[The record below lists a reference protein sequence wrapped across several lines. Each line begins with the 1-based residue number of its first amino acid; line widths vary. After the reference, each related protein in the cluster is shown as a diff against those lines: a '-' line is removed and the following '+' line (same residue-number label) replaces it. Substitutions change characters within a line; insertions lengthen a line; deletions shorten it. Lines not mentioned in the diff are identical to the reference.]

1 MNDLSVELWTLL
13 NQNISTMIT
22 WEFREVF
29 EPNQRNDHCNG
40 TSCMFIALL
49 LAVIIIFIKHFHS
62 TSTRNTIFIIVTLII
77 MTIGVGL
84 LSPPGNWKDYV
95 IAPSLTYTITI
106 PAVFLGVQ
114 LKLIPRLW
122 RILLFS
128 FCCILATAGIAFFI
142 SSIVKCC
149 SIPLAVLSLICW
161 CGSMFL
167 VILLTTYYMKKYCES
182 EDYSSLYMTLIS
194 AFEFVILLIIS
205 EIHVNYFAHC
215 CQNSTVTQQNR
226 F

>member
-62 TSTRNTIFIIVTLII
+62 TSTRNTIFIIVT
-77 MTIGVGL
+77 
-84 LSPPGNWKDYV
+84 
-95 IAPSLTYTITI
+95 
-106 PAVFLGVQ
+106 
-114 LKLIPRLW
+114 
-122 RILLFS
+122 
-128 FCCILATAGIAFFI
+128 
-142 SSIVKCC
+142 
-149 SIPLAVLSLICW
+149 IPLAVLSLICW

>member
-1 MNDLSVELWTLL
+1 
-13 NQNISTMIT
+13 MIT

-40 TSCMFIALL
+40 TSCIIRSQCWTDAKRLSGLILMFIALL

-62 TSTRNTIFIIVTLII
+62 TSTRNTIFIIVT
-77 MTIGVGL
+77 
-84 LSPPGNWKDYV
+84 
-95 IAPSLTYTITI
+95 
-106 PAVFLGVQ
+106 
-114 LKLIPRLW
+114 
-122 RILLFS
+122 
-128 FCCILATAGIAFFI
+128 
-142 SSIVKCC
+142 
-149 SIPLAVLSLICW
+149 IPLAVLSLICW